1 VSELLTEVA
10 LRVLKLLVA
19 AVVGLVIYLVL
30 VGPFGVQGSV
40 QLALE
45 AWIAG
50 ALVVLLL
57 ETSPF

>member
-1 VSELLTEVA
+1 MSELLTEVA

-30 VGPFGVQGSV
+30 IGPFGVQGSV
-40 QLALE
+40 QVALE

-50 ALVVLLL
+50 GLVVLLL